1 MRYENE
7 NPQVTF
13 FREEAEKW
21 EDLAKKAL
29 ATAKGWE
36 ATSAK
41 QMKLLKEWER
51 IHSDT
56 SRWKREWEDKARKY
70 EKKMEEFNKLPWWK
84 KMFFNFKSE

>member
-7 NPQVTF
+7 NPQVKF

-29 ATAKGWE
+29 AAAKGWE

-41 QMKLLKEWER
+41 QMKLLKEWEELYN
-51 IHSDT
+51 DALNCGEVY
-56 SRWKREWEDKARKY
+56 K
-70 EKKMEEFNKLPWWK
+70 KKMEEFNKLPWWK

>member
-7 NPQVTF
+7 NPQVKF

-21 EDLAKKAL
+21 EALEKKAL
-29 ATAKGWE
+29 AAAKGWE

-51 IHSDT
+51 LYNDALNCGEVY
-56 SRWKREWEDKARKY
+56 K
-70 EKKMEEFNKLPWWK
+70 KKMEEFNVLPWWK